1 VAQVQAFGD
10 SQITGI
16 VNLAQVGQH
25 AAALPN
31 ELEQST
37 PAGLIFLVDPKMIGQ
52 LLNAAG
58 EDGDLYFRGAG
69 IRIMAMIVR
78 DQFCLKFFREWHDVC
93 FSFLQIMAARFA

>member
-10 SQITGI
+10 TQITWV

-37 PAGLIFLVDPKMIGQ
+37 PAGLIFFVDPKVIGQ
-52 LLNAAG
+52 LQDAAG
-58 EDGDLYFRGAG
+58 QNGDLHFWGTG
-69 IRIMAMIVR
+69 ICIMAMIVR
-78 DQFCLKFFREWHDVC
+78 DQFCLNFFREWHDVC